1 MVNVE
6 ELYEEQIRSLPTA
19 DRLRLATLILN
30 DIPPQSVV
38 DYRDD
43 WSDDDLRDFRTAG
56 LKHIDAALDRTGNA

>member
-1 MVNVE
+1 MMKIE

-19 DRLRLATLILN
+19 ERLRLATMILN

-43 WSDDDLRDFRTAG
+43 WSDEDLRDFRAAG
-56 LKHIDAALDRTGNA
+56 FKQIDAATDWVGDA